1 MPLGSACEGFLPI
14 ALRGM
19 GAGVVQ
25 SLSCVWNSCGGAERE
40 GECCTNH
47 LLIRISFSLWC
58 FGFFTLQIL
67 CARRARVLFVF
78 WFGCEFPSVER
89 IKQPKGKFRESKV
102 AQYILLRKKRTRYQV
117 IPNIHQRSAAN
128 KKADSSPAKRVR
140 NHSIVSE
147 TRTSTTTATTTAAIT
162 TTSQKST
169 MKVVSALLLAL
180 AAAGPTTSAVELTP
194 ETWEA
199 AVAGKTVFIK
209 FLAPW

>member
-1 MPLGSACEGFLPI
+1 MRDERAFCSSSGSD
-14 ALRGM
+14 
-19 GAGVVQ
+19 
-25 SLSCVWNSCGGAERE
+25 
-40 GECCTNH
+40 
-47 LLIRISFSLWC
+47 
-58 FGFFTLQIL
+58 
-67 CARRARVLFVF
+67 
-78 WFGCEFPSVER
+78 EFPSVER

-102 AQYILLRKKRTRYQV
+102 AQYILLGVLRKKRTRYQV